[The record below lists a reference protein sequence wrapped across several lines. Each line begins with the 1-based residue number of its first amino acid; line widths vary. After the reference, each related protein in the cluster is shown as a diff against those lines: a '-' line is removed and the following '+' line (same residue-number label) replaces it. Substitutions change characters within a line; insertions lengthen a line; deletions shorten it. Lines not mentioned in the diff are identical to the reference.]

1 MRCSCKLHLQ
11 IPVFA
16 AFLLSL
22 TCIFQFAMPL
32 YTYIVA
38 FKGATYAAQGSY
50 SNFKGF
56 VSSWSG
62 SLPPNAL
69 PGLTPALRSEL
80 AQKAY
85 RGEFVEVPNR
95 KHVWK
100 KSIDL
105 GGEEFVVYAV
115 QTQI

>member
-1 MRCSCKLHLQ
+1 
-11 IPVFA
+11 
-16 AFLLSL
+16 
-22 TCIFQFAMPL
+22 MPL
-32 YTYIVA
+32 YTYIAA

-62 SLPPNAL
+62 GLPENAL
-69 PGLTPALRSEL
+69 PGLTPSLKKEL

-85 RGEFVEVPNR
+85 RAEFVEVPNR
-95 KHVWK
+95 KHVWR

-105 GGEEFVVYAV
+105 SWAEFVVYAV
-115 QTQI
+115 QTQV